1 MLISEVS
8 TNSSDSP
15 VCKLWVT
22 PTGLPLHLQVSWG
35 NIFSMS
41 EAQVQRYP
49 GETNYIACKRGA
61 SRCQPGDNHVQS
73 SLARERF
80 LLALCSRLS
89 EPPTKRQ
96 HTHLVY
102 QTPLHSQFSIICQ
115 LAEPALCSVV
125 QGTEEDA
132 KQD

>member
-1 MLISEVS
+1 MLISEAS

-35 NIFSMS
+35 NIFQCLKPRSKGIWVKLTTLRVREVLAGVS
-41 EAQVQRYP
+41 L
-49 GETNYIACKRGA
+49 ETTTCKAHLQERDSCWLCA
-61 SRCQPGDNHVQS
+61 PDCQS
-73 SLARERF
+73 
-80 LLALCSRLS
+80 
-89 EPPTKRQ
+89 PPLKGST
-96 HTHLVY
+96 LVY

-115 LAEPALCSVV
+115 LAEPALCSIV
-125 QGTEEDA
+125 QGIEEDA